1 KGGESFT
8 YQCKY
13 VKARE
18 AERVLKELMG
28 DPREQLRQ
36 LMAPQ
41 RDFRGFGPGGGF
53 RGDGGFRGSEE
64 VGGQPDFRGQGGF
77 RGGPQAVTVPNKIR
91 MFSITSDERTNSVLV
106 TGPAD
111 KIAQAKTILGKL
123 DVAQPGQDNKV
134 LIGPPEM
141 KFYDVAPGTADV
153 MAKTLQE
160 IYKNSPNIKVSAVG
174 QSQIL
179 VY

>member
-1 KGGESFT
+1 
-8 YQCKY
+8 
-13 VKARE
+13 
-18 AERVLKELMG
+18 
-28 DPREQLRQ
+28 P
-36 LMAPQ
+36 
-41 RDFRGFGPGGGF
+41 
-53 RGDGGFRGSEE
+53 
-64 VGGQPDFRGQGGF
+64 GGF

-91 MFSITSDERTNSVLV
+91 MHSITSDERTNSVLV

-111 KIAQAKTILGKL
+111 KIAQAKTILVKL

-141 KFYDVAPGTADV
+141 KFYDVAPGTPQV

-179 VY
+179 VYATLDDHFDIKKQLRGTTEVKTNTTELINLTILDAGKVADTLKAMFGDVKTGAPY

>member
-1 KGGESFT
+1 KEVVQVTFRPNTLVAEDLVPEVKKILGPFGEASALTAANQLIMQDQAGNLRRVIEMIRAIEDNDKGGESLT
-8 YQCKY
+8 YQGKY

-64 VGGQPDFRGQGGF
+64 FGGQPDFRGQGGF

-91 MFSITSDERTNSVLV
+91 MF
-106 TGPAD
+106 
-111 KIAQAKTILGKL
+111 
-123 DVAQPGQDNKV
+123 
-134 LIGPPEM
+134 
-141 KFYDVAPGTADV
+141 
-153 MAKTLQE
+153 
-160 IYKNSPNIKVSAVG
+160 
-174 QSQIL
+174 
-179 VY
+179 